1 LPACSDAPLG
11 YPRRVL
17 PPEPLRLGEYSL
29 LEKLGQGGMAQ
40 VYRGERVG
48 EAGFKKK
55 VAVKRMLPAYR
66 RDPSLL
72 ERFAAEARTN
82 ARLDHPNLVHV
93 LDFGIDPEPYLIM
106 EFVEGVTLAALL
118 QRLVEGRQQLEISAA
133 CFLGAEA
140 AQGLD
145 HAHRKRDDDGNPL
158 GIVHRDVS
166 PQNVLLSNE
175 GAVKVS
181 DFGLVKAA
189 DNVVQTGSGV
199 PIGKMSYMAPEQ
211 ADHTPVDARADVFS
225 LGIVVWEMLTMRTL
239 MPPNDPARAS
249 QLLQACVFQPPSA
262 FNPKVPPQLDRIV
275 MRCLTKDPEQRTPS
289 AQALSMQLREVLHE
303 LAPGYG
309 REQLARLL
317 SWAFSE
323 RGWTIDEPHETA
335 AQPSPAE
342 RMSMMPQPPAAER
355 MRASMETAQHAPAAM
370 TTSGAHVIP
379 AATASGNYPLPTVTR
394 AHAVLP
400 APSDAPAHPA
410 ITGGHPALLAH
421 ADTVHDRAPP
431 AATAVAPPRRSSGA
445 SLWWVVVVVALGLL
459 AIGALIVAVLFVV
472 VWRSADVPAP
482 PPAVEEARA
491 VAVPVPVAPGLWIAT
506 DVQPARVYLGER
518 DLGVT
523 PVHVI
528 PEHLDGA
535 PLVVVARGFQ
545 PQIVAADEL
554 SRAVHD
560 GRGRHLL
567 SLAPSTSPDQA
578 VFVRHPR
585 PAAVRLPEAATNL
598 GSAPG
603 LFIVPHGEEVLELVD
618 GQNVLV
624 VGVDG
629 CSPDQ
634 LCVRQATPAASE

>member
-1 LPACSDAPLG
+1 ML
-11 YPRRVL
+11 
-17 PPEPLRLGEYSL
+17 PEPLRLGEYSL

-55 VAVKRMLPAYR
+55 VAIKRMLPAYR

-93 LDFGIDPEPYLIM
+93 LDFGIDPEPYLVM
-106 EFVEGVTLAALL
+106 EFVEGVTLATLL
-118 QRLVEGRQQLEISAA
+118 QRLVDQRQQLEIAAA
-133 CFLGAEA
+133 CFIGAEA

-239 MPPNDPARAS
+239 MPPNDPARS
-249 QLLQACVFQPPSA
+249 SHMLQLCEFQPPSV
-262 FNPKVPPQLDRIV
+262 FNPKVPPQLDQIV
-275 MRCLTKDPEQRTPS
+275 MRCLTKEPEQRTPS

-303 LAPGYG
+303 QAPGYG
-309 REQLARLL
+309 RDQLARLL
-317 SWAFSE
+317 TWAFPE

-342 RMSMMPQPPAAER
+342 RMSMMPQPAAAER
-355 MRASMETAQHAPAAM
+355 MRASMDTAQQQQLAPPSGSQPLP
-370 TTSGAHVIP
+370 TITGAHP
-379 AATASGNYPLPTVTR
+379 MLAMTASGP
-394 AHAVLP
+394 HAIP
-400 APSDAPAHPA
+400 AQ
-410 ITGGHPALLAH
+410 L
-421 ADTVHDRAPP
+421 DTVHDAAPP
-431 AATAVAPPRRSSGA
+431 VAAAAPVARRRTSPLVWLLVVGA
-445 SLWWVVVVVALGLL
+445 IGLLVFGVVVA
-459 AIGALIVAVLFVV
+459 AAVLMLF
-472 VWRSADVPAP
+472 AFKAEPTEPPAP
-482 PPAVEEARA
+482 VEQTRVSVTPAPA
-491 VAVPVPVAPGLWIAT
+491 PIVAPGLWVAT
-506 DVQPARVYLGER
+506 NVDGTRIYLGER
-518 DLGVT
+518 DLGVA
-523 PVHVI
+523 PVHVM

-535 PLVVVARGFQ
+535 PLVAVAPGHQ
-545 PQIVAADEL
+545 PQVVAADEL
-554 SRAVHD
+554 ARAVHD

-567 SLAPSTSPDQA
+567 SLAPSPTPDRA
-578 VFVRHPR
+578 VYVRHPR
-585 PAAVRLPEAATNL
+585 AAVVRLPGDAGRL
-598 GSAPG
+598 GVAPG
-603 LFIVPHGEEVLELVD
+603 LVIAPHGRDSLELVE
-618 GQNVLV
+618 GEAVEV
-624 VGVDG
+624 V
-629 CSPDQ
+629 Q
-634 LCVRQATPAASE
+634 LTDCPAAALCARQASGSP